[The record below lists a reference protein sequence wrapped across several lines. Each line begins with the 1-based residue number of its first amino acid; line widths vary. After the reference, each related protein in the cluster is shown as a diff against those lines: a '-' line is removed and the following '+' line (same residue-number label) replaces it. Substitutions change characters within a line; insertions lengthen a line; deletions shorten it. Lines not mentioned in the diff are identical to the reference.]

1 MKEILKT
8 RVAFYVGFGVMY
20 VIFSEIVGF
29 EYTVLWCLGTIIG
42 EQAFLG
48 TEKDKKDKLW

>member
-20 VIFSEIVGF
+20 VIFSKIVGF

-42 EQAFLG
+42 EQAFIA
-48 TEKDKKDKLW
+48 TEKDEKDKL

>member
-1 MKEILKT
+1 MMKEILKT

-42 EQAFLG
+42 EQAFSAI
-48 TEKDKKDKLW
+48 EKEKKDKL

>member
-20 VIFSEIVGF
+20 VIFSKIVGF

-42 EQAFLG
+42 EQAFIA
-48 TEKDKKDKLW
+48 TEKDKKDKL

>member
-20 VIFSEIVGF
+20 AIFSEIVGF

-42 EQAFLG
+42 EQSFLEI
-48 TEKDKKDKLW
+48 EKDKKDKL

>member
-20 VIFSEIVGF
+20 TILSEIVGF

-42 EQAFLG
+42 EQGFLAIDRN
-48 TEKDKKDKLW
+48 TL